1 MVFVHFLK
9 SFKGPLLCG
18 GYVAVWNKSKQTHHR
33 NKSFRTWAKEE
44 KADRGQ
50 HPKRKTRG
58 SSMKLNFYYFNF
70 ISCDFQILEN
80 LFTPKFFRKVFL
92 VLNLGVQAKNKQ
104 FI

>member
-50 HPKRKTRG
+50 HPKR
-58 SSMKLNFYYFNF
+58 
-70 ISCDFQILEN
+70 
-80 LFTPKFFRKVFL
+80 
-92 VLNLGVQAKNKQ
+92 
-104 FI
+104 